1 MIACVTLL
9 VLITLVGAFALFVTA
24 HVALAARLC
33 LRRPRWR
40 GPVAFFVPPLA
51 PYWGAAERMTATSM
65 TWVGSLVVYVVAL
78 IAANLVR

>member
-1 MIACVTLL
+1 MNL
-9 VLITLVGAFALFVTA
+9 VVLVALVGAFAAFVTA

-51 PYWGAAERMTATSM
+51 PYWGAAERMTLTSM
-65 TWVGSLVVYVVAL
+65 IWVGALVLYVIAL
-78 IAANLVR
+78 IAANLVK